1 MKGAVG
7 YMLKDWNKPERPS
20 DEEIDARLKIARENL
35 TRNQIKVKEGK
46 IPVFVIFE
54 GWGAAGKGS
63 LVGRIIKNMDPRFF
77 QVESVKYSTDEE
89 KRRPFLYKYFTRIP
103 EQGEFVFL
111 DGGWMRDIVGGKMSG
126 ELSDKEYRKR
136 VDSTKRFERTLA
148 DNGYLVMKFF
158 FQIDKHEQK
167 KRLAA
172 LLEDETTKWRVS
184 KHDLK
189 QNKKYDEYL
198 EAFDSFMYDTNLSNA
213 PWYMIDAKERKWA
226 ELQILDIINQGVET
240 ALLNQGHAV
249 PILQNTFALKKIPK
263 LSEVSLDK
271 KLTDEEYKEELG
283 KLQKKLGRLHNRSS
297 SDTRAG
303 MRQAKVEISKG

>member
-20 DEEIDARLKIARENL
+20 DEEIDTRLKIARENL

-77 QVESVKYSTDEE
+77 NVESVKYSTDEE

-158 FQIDKHEQK
+158 LPD
-167 KRLAA
+167 
-172 LLEDETTKWRVS
+172 
-184 KHDLK
+184 
-189 QNKKYDEYL
+189 
-198 EAFDSFMYDTNLSNA
+198 
-213 PWYMIDAKERKWA
+213 
-226 ELQILDIINQGVET
+226 
-240 ALLNQGHAV
+240 
-249 PILQNTFALKKIPK
+249 
-263 LSEVSLDK
+263 
-271 KLTDEEYKEELG
+271 
-283 KLQKKLGRLHNRSS
+283 
-297 SDTRAG
+297 
-303 MRQAKVEISKG
+303 RQA